1 MTRIQLRRDTA
12 ANWESVNP
20 VLAEGEIGIDLTNNK
35 FKIGNG
41 VDTYTSLPYASGDA
55 ETLTAQSPLEI
66 EDNYSAQ
73 VTTSDNMT
81 YDTSTGLITTA
92 FTEANEGGWIRF
104 ELPDNVNINALTD
117 YWRFGT
123 KTQNI
128 FNYLNQMSA
137 NSNVVEITDE
147 DDDLVSRVWYGSGS
161 YRRGV
166 SASQG
171 NYSIANSNNEIM
183 HHIANDTATY
193 QGTSSNDYSQD
204 ITIASKKLKYL
215 QIFYTNN
222 NAGNA
227 VGLGIFNTGTVNS
240 LSDIRIFTSAD
251 DTEGILL
258 EPTANG
264 KSIKLNIGSGLDVQ
278 EGELVNLSY
287 SKTEVDTLL
296 DDKQNTLTAG
306 DGITIA
312 GGLGTLPTLSANGT
326 MGGDSYACSASEA
339 YSGRDAYRAFDG
351 DLTTDWIPTRQTTAS
366 LYYYSPE
373 AVKASNVKITFG
385 EGEVFRGVKILG
397 SNDGSN
403 YTQLASYDNSAS
415 NATINIPITTDT
427 AYKYYQIYFDVVP
440 SGVSWGQVLDIDI
453 QYNIDTETYI
463 SVNHSDDFVIEDGKL
478 ALGDVSP
485 DYKYSNIEPPLTLI
499 EKEGV
504 QYKSAI
510 IDSADNTFSLSGSAA
525 TDSMSKQA
533 SSLVLQTD
541 SDMRIDK
548 TKLVTSS
555 FHTQAEISEYTDSYV
570 YANSAADMSSRSNV
584 FVRTPILGYTQPNGI
599 FIPVLYSTSGS
610 IYEVTSVSN
619 MAYDSNTGLT
629 TYTLVANNVGDINSS
644 LLSSDEC
651 DMVTLQLK
659 DRNDSIDGFRVQ
671 FTKCLN
677 GSQLAYANT
686 VTTSTTP
693 YATLLSKI
701 DTVVYPCHCT
711 INSYAGSPT
720 GDIGINTVA
729 EYEQAIYYTPTPLRT
744 VEDFGI
750 KSTKLGLAYDKTI
763 FRVDSAGYL
772 TNIN

>member
-55 ETLTAQSPLEI
+55 EALTAQSPLEI
-66 EDNYSAQ
+66 VDNYSAQ
-73 VTTSDNMT
+73 ITTSDNIA

-104 ELPDNVNINALTD
+104 EIPDNLNINALTD

-128 FNYLNQMSA
+128 FNYLNQMYG
-137 NSNVVEITDE
+137 NSNVIEIVDE

-161 YRRGV
+161 YRKGV

-171 NYSIANSNNEIM
+171 YYSIVNSNNEIM
-183 HHIANDTATY
+183 HHIANATATY
-193 QGTSSNDYSQD
+193 QGTSSGNYSQD
-204 ITIASKKLKYL
+204 ITIANKRLKYL

-222 NAGNA
+222 GSSNIG
-227 VGLGIFNTGTVNS
+227 VGIFNTGNTNS

-258 EPTANG
+258 EPTVSG
-264 KSIKLNIGSGLDVQ
+264 KSIKLNVGLGLDVQ
-278 EGELVNLSY
+278 
-287 SKTEVDTLL
+287 
-296 DDKQNTLTAG
+296 
-306 DGITIA
+306 
-312 GGLGTLPTLSANGT
+312 
-326 MGGDSYACSASEA
+326 
-339 YSGRDAYRAFDG
+339 
-351 DLTTDWIPTRQTTAS
+351 
-366 LYYYSPE
+366 
-373 AVKASNVKITFG
+373 
-385 EGEVFRGVKILG
+385 
-397 SNDGSN
+397 
-403 YTQLASYDNSAS
+403 
-415 NATINIPITTDT
+415 
-427 AYKYYQIYFDVVP
+427 
-440 SGVSWGQVLDIDI
+440 
-453 QYNIDTETYI
+453 
-463 SVNHSDDFVIEDGKL
+463 DGKL
-478 ALGDVSP
+478 ALADITP
-485 DYKYSNIEPPLTLI
+485 NYKYSNIEPPLTLI
-499 EKEGV
+499 EEEGV
-504 QYKSAI
+504 PYESAI
-510 IDSADNTFSLSGSAA
+510 IDTDDNTFSLSGGAA
-525 TDSMSKQA
+525 TDSMSKQ
-533 SSLVLQTD
+533 STSLALHTD

-555 FHTQAEISEYTDSYV
+555 FHTQAEVSEYTDSYV
-570 YANSAADMSSRSNV
+570 YTNSVSDMGSNRFNV
-584 FVRTPILGYTQPNGI
+584 FMRTPILGFTQPNGI
-599 FIPVLYSTSGS
+599 FIPVLYTTGGT
-610 IYEVTSVSN
+610 IYEVTSISN

-629 TYTLVANNVGDINSS
+629 TYTLAANNVGDINSS
-644 LLSSDEC
+644 LLNYDEC

-659 DRNDSIDGFRVQ
+659 DRNDNVNGFRVQ

-701 DTVVYPCHCT
+701 NTVVYPCHCNV
-711 INSYAGSPT
+711 NSTGSAQM

-729 EYEQAIYYTPTPLRT
+729 EYEHAIYYTPTPLRT

-763 FRVDSAGYL
+763 FRVDDAGYL
-772 TNIN
+772 TDIN

>member
-55 ETLTAQSPLEI
+55 EALTAQSPLEI
-66 EDNYSAQ
+66 VDNYSAQ
-73 VTTSDNMT
+73 ITTSDNIA

-128 FNYLNQMSA
+128 YSYLNQMYSNA
-137 NSNVVEITDE
+137 NVVEIVDE
-147 DDDLVSRVWYGSGS
+147 DDNLVSRVWYGSGS
-161 YRRGV
+161 YRKGA

-171 NYSIANSNNEIM
+171 SYSAASNNEIM
-183 HHIANDTATY
+183 YHIANDT
-193 QGTSSNDYSQD
+193 GTHNSFSPSDNFSQD
-204 ITIASKKLKYL
+204 ITIANKKLKYL
-215 QIFYTNN
+215 QIFYYANGSSN
-222 NAGNA
+222 IGVGIFNAGN
-227 VGLGIFNTGTVNS
+227 TNS

-258 EPTANG
+258 EPTING
-264 KSIKLNIGSGLDVQ
+264 KSIKLNIGSGLDAQ
-278 EGELVNLSY
+278 DGELVNLSY

-296 DDKQNTLTAG
+296 DDKQDILNAG
-306 DGITIA
+306 DGISIA
-312 GGLGTLPTLSANGT
+312 GSLGTLPTLSADGA
-326 MGGDSYACSASEA
+326 MGGDYPACSATSA
-339 YSGRDAYRAFDG
+339 YTGWNAYRAFDD
-351 DLTTDWIPTRQTTAS
+351 DLTTNWSPFGQMTAS
-366 LYYYSPE
+366 LYYYTPS
-373 AVKASNVKITFG
+373 AVKAANVKITFA
-385 EGEVFRGVKILG
+385 EDEAFRGIKILG
-397 SNDGSN
+397 SNDDSN
-403 YTQLASYDNSAS
+403 YTQLATYDNSAGD
-415 NATINIPITTDT
+415 AIINIPITTDT

-440 SGVSWGQVLDIDI
+440 SGTSWGSVLDIDI
-453 QYNIDTETYI
+453 QYNIETDMYV
-463 SVNHSDDFVIEDGKL
+463 SVNYSDDFKIEDGKL
-478 ALGDVSP
+478 ALADITP
-485 DYKYSNIEPPLTLI
+485 NYKYSNIEPPLTLI
-499 EKEGV
+499 EEEGV
-504 QYKSAI
+504 PYESAI
-510 IDSADNTFSLSGSAA
+510 IDTDDNTFSLSGSAA
-525 TDSMSKQA
+525 TDSMSKQ
-533 SSLVLQTD
+533 STSLALHTD

-555 FHTQAEISEYTDSYV
+555 FHTQAEVSEYTDSYV
-570 YANSAADMSSRSNV
+570 YTNSVSDMGSNRFNV
-584 FVRTPILGYTQPNGI
+584 FMRTPILGFTQPNGI
-599 FIPVLYSTSGS
+599 FIPVLYTTGGT
-610 IYEVTSVSN
+610 IYEVTSISN

-629 TYTLVANNVGDINSS
+629 TYTLAANNVGDINSS
-644 LLSSDEC
+644 LLNYDEC

-659 DRNDSIDGFRVQ
+659 DRNDNVNGFRVQ

-701 DTVVYPCHCT
+701 NTVVYPCHCNV
-711 INSYAGSPT
+711 NSTGSAQM

-763 FRVDSAGYL
+763 FRVDDAGYL
-772 TNIN
+772 TDIN